1 VLDLAGNVWE
11 WTRSL
16 YEGYPYDP
24 DDGRENLEEGGS
36 RVVRGGAF
44 NDAEGNVRCAYRV
57 RGYPGFRYND
67 IGFRVVVSPFRRAQ
81 HGDTSGI

>member
-1 VLDLAGNVWE
+1 LAGNVWE

-24 DDGRENLEEGGS
+24 DDGRENLEAGDEPR

-44 NDAEGNVRCAYRV
+44 YGSVDLVRCAFRV
-57 RGYPGFRYND
+57 RNFPPARNYGY
-67 IGFRVVVSPFRRAQ
+67 GFRVVVSPFRRAQ